1 MEEESMK
8 IWLTS
13 SSCDEK
19 QAKGKRLVDW
29 IAREKSEMPDLGT
42 YRMISVGRQSN
53 KESLRVVLV
62 TEPVD

>member
-1 MEEESMK
+1 MK